1 MKRILLGLSPLLLVL
16 LLAGDAFCVSAQ
28 SEEVQS
34 TNSLPQAYTAT
45 GSMLVVGSP
54 APEITLTTLY
64 SFTLYRTRDN
74 WKIRMKTEESFVQ
87 LETEQHP
94 YTNGIPLSEYGLIS
108 PTNSYELGILEPS
121 DREDEND
128 NFLEL
133 YSHEIPGGHVVPI
146 WFAFIGGS
154 YLDHSGKGDID
165 TPFSQRGEFFVQRS
179 TLPAE
184 WKFHSSDAPYP
195 MVASYVDYPVEY
207 KETKNQTNAC
217 YEVQSWT
224 NALGQSFPQIAKAS
238 KYYGEKDDLMCD
250 RFDLKIESIE
260 PGVPEHIFQF
270 EAPPKTQVYDLRILS
285 EDNNIPVLYDYFSKT
300 GGIQSIDAVVSDPR
314 FHDLAANARMEA
326 NAPKRNSWLIYGT
339 LFVLFAVP
347 LTLVI
352 RKLFK

>member
-16 LLAGDAFCVSAQ
+16 LLAGGAFCVSAQ

-45 GSMLVVGSP
+45 GSMWVVGSP

-184 WKFHSSDAPYP
+184 WKFHSPDAQYP
-195 MVASYVDYPVEY
+195 MVASYVDYPVEH

-238 KYYGEKDDLMCD
+238 QYFVSESHSSTNCCEL
-250 RFDLKIESIE
+250 RVESIQ
-260 PGVPEHIFQF
+260 PGVPENIFQL
-270 EAPPKTQVYDLRILS
+270 EVPPKTQVYDLRILL
-285 EDNNIPVLYDYFSKT
+285 EDYNTPVLYDYFSKT
-300 GGIQSIDAVVSDPR
+300 GEIRSIETILADPR
-314 FHDLAANARMEA
+314 FNDLAANARMEA
-326 NAPKRNSWLIYGT
+326 NAPKRDPRWIYGT
-339 LFVLFAVP
+339 LFVLFVIP

-352 RKLFK
+352 RKFFK

>member
-1 MKRILLGLSPLLLVL
+1 MNYPYYSLLRLLIAL
-16 LLAGDAFCVSAQ
+16 LLAGGAFCVSAQ
-28 SEEVQS
+28 SEEEQS

-54 APEITLTTLY
+54 FPELILTNLY
-64 SFTLYRTRDN
+64 SFTLYRTKGN
-74 WKIRMKTEESFVQ
+74 WKIRLKTEESSYSGG
-87 LETEQHP
+87 LT
-94 YTNGIPLSEYGLIS
+94 LCEYGLVS
-108 PTNSYELGILEPS
+108 PTNSYALNIYEPS
-121 DREDEND
+121 EKEGEND
-128 NFLEL
+128 YSLYL
-133 YSHEIPGGHVVPI
+133 YSQEIPSGHVVPI
-146 WFAFIGGS
+146 WLAFIGGS
-154 YLDHSGKGDID
+154 YLEHSGKGDID
-165 TPFSQRGEFFVQRS
+165 TPFSQGGGFRVQRS

-184 WKFHSSDAPYP
+184 WRFHSSEAPYP

-207 KETKNQTNAC
+207 KKTKNQTNAC

-224 NALGQSFPQIAKAS
+224 NALGQSFPQIAHAS
-238 KYYGEKDDLMCD
+238 QYFVSESHSSTNCCE
-250 RFDLKIESIE
+250 LKVESIK

-285 EDNNIPVLYDYFSKT
+285 EDNKTPVLYDYYSKT
-300 GGIQSIDAVVSDPR
+300 GGMRSIETILADPR
-314 FHDLAANARMEA
+314 FHDLATNAKMEA

>member
-1 MKRILLGLSPLLLVL
+1 MNYPYYSLLRLLVAL
-16 LLAGDAFCVSAQ
+16 LLAGGAFCVSAQ
-28 SEEVQS
+28 SEKVQG
-34 TNSLPQAYTAT
+34 TNSVPQAYTAT

-54 APEITLTTLY
+54 FPELTLTNLY
-64 SFTLYRTRDN
+64 SFTLYRTKGN
-74 WKIRMKTEESFVQ
+74 WKIRLKTEESSYSGG
-87 LETEQHP
+87 LT
-94 YTNGIPLSEYGLIS
+94 LCEYGLVS
-108 PTNSYELGILEPS
+108 PTNSYALNIYEPS
-121 DREDEND
+121 EKEGEND
-128 NFLEL
+128 YSLYL
-133 YSHEIPGGHVVPI
+133 YSQEIPSGHVVPI
-146 WFAFIGGS
+146 WLAFIGGS

-165 TPFSQRGEFFVQRS
+165 TPFSQGGGFRVQRS

-184 WKFHSSDAPYP
+184 WRFHSSEAPYP

-260 PGVPEHIFQF
+260 PGVPENIFQF

-285 EDNNIPVLYDYFSKT
+285 EDNKTPVLYDYYSKT
-300 GGIQSIDAVVSDPR
+300 GGMRSIETILADPR
-314 FHDLAANARMEA
+314 FHDLAANARMES

-339 LFVLFAVP
+339 LFVLFALP
-347 LTLVI
+347 LPFII
-352 RKLFK
+352 RKFFK

>member
-1 MKRILLGLSPLLLVL
+1 MNYPYYSLLRLLIAL
-16 LLAGDAFCVSAQ
+16 LLAGGAFRVSAQ
-28 SEEVQS
+28 SEKVQG
-34 TNSLPQAYTAT
+34 TNSVPQAYTAT

-54 APEITLTTLY
+54 FPEITLTTLY

-74 WKIRMKTEESFVQ
+74 WKIRLKTEESFVQ

-128 NFLEL
+128 HFLEL

-146 WFAFIGGS
+146 WLAFIGGS
-154 YLDHSGKGDID
+154 YLDHSGKGDVD
-165 TPFSQRGEFFVQRS
+165 TPFSQRGKFFVQRS

-184 WKFHSSDAPYP
+184 WKFHSPDAPYP
-195 MVASYVDYPVEY
+195 MVASYVDYPLEY

-224 NALGQSFPQIAKAS
+224 NALGQSFPQIVKAS
-238 KYYGEKDDLMCD
+238 QYFVSESHSSANCCE
-250 RFDLKIESIE
+250 LKVESIK
-260 PGVPEHIFQF
+260 PGVPEHIFRF

-285 EDNNIPVLYDYFSKT
+285 EDNKTPVLYDYYSKT
-300 GGIQSIDAVVSDPR
+300 GGIQSIETILASPR
-314 FHDLAANARMEA
+314 FHDLAANAKMEA
-326 NAPKRNSWLIYGT
+326 NAPKRNPWLIYGT
-339 LFVLFAVP
+339 LFVLFTVP
-347 LTLVI
+347 LTLII
-352 RKLFK
+352 RKFFK

>member
-1 MKRILLGLSPLLLVL
+1 MNYPYYSLLRLLVAL
-16 LLAGDAFCVSAQ
+16 LLAGGAFCVSAQ
-28 SEEVQS
+28 SEKVQG
-34 TNSLPQAYTAT
+34 TNSVPQAYTAT

-54 APEITLTTLY
+54 FPELILTNLY
-64 SFTLYRTRDN
+64 SFTLYRTKGN
-74 WKIRMKTEESFVQ
+74 WKIRLKTEESSYSGG
-87 LETEQHP
+87 LT
-94 YTNGIPLSEYGLIS
+94 LCEYGLVS
-108 PTNSYELGILEPS
+108 PTNSYALNIYEPS
-121 DREDEND
+121 EKEGEND
-128 NFLEL
+128 YSLYL
-133 YSHEIPGGHVVPI
+133 YSQEIPSGHVVPI
-146 WFAFIGGS
+146 WLAFIGGS

-165 TPFSQRGEFFVQRS
+165 TPFSQGGGFRVQRS

-184 WKFHSSDAPYP
+184 WRFHSSEAPYP

-260 PGVPEHIFQF
+260 PGVPENIFQF

-285 EDNNIPVLYDYFSKT
+285 EDNNTPVLYDYFSKT
-300 GGIQSIDAVVSDPR
+300 GGIQSMEAVVSDPR
-314 FHDLAANARMEA
+314 FHDLATNAKMEA